1 MLCCCFTDVL
11 LLLYLP
17 DAERFSSDLA
27 LQLFHAAFGLAQHR
41 LYVLQRLC
49 VVCVCVFE
57 GEKGRER
64 ESERLNRD
72 DRREMHMN
80 SDCTWTSAEGRKAE
94 TDRQRGKIGEGS
106 GQGRQIRKR

>member
-1 MLCCCFTDVL
+1 
-11 LLLYLP
+11 
-17 DAERFSSDLA
+17 
-27 LQLFHAAFGLAQHR
+27 
-41 LYVLQRLC
+41 

-106 GQGRQIRKR
+106 GQGRQIRKREGEKKTLCVPSSGCAECRRIMALSCRVWAEKSSTNA